1 MVYTKKFV
9 GLFYNP
15 LSMYLCLWGQG
26 DIMEGEIIEVFLG
39 KMVQEQELMY

>member
-1 MVYTKKFV
+1 MCKHHGVRY
-9 GLFYNP
+9 
-15 LSMYLCLWGQG
+15 MYAPNLCLWGQG